1 MHPEERRDAESLLK
15 VERIQMLLKMLEWPG
30 IKRSLTEY
38 MSLEYFK
45 KRPVLPDPLHV
56 KDTGAGGARNKQPK
70 KKPSTHY
77 VYHSGTMT
85 RYILKIKLESEAA
98 FGRGDGV
105 AGLVDAEVQHD
116 DYGFPFLHGRT
127 IKGLLVQECA
137 DIRTSLSSGRSMWD

>member
-77 VYHSGTMT
+77 VYHSGAMA
-85 RYILKIKLESEAA
+85 EAFKRA
-98 FGRGDGV
+98 
-105 AGLVDAEVQHD
+105 
-116 DYGFPFLHGRT
+116 
-127 IKGLLVQECA
+127 QEKQNK
-137 DIRTSLSSGRSMWD
+137 RK